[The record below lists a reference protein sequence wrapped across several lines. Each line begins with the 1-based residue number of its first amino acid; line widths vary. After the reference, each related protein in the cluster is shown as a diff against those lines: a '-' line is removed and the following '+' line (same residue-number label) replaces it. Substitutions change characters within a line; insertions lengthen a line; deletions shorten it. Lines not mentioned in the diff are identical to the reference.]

1 MPLFDDLKARLHQA
15 EAVGEAAVE
24 HALSDAQGDVMAF
37 LDRLKAHTAQN
48 PEPLFA
54 VLRRVKPILIVKN
67 VALVT
72 RFEDV
77 QEVLAR
83 DDIFQVTYGTKMR
96 VITGGQDFFLGM
108 QNSPDYERDVAHM
121 RSVMRRQDIAAISGF
136 VAKAAEQIVSQ
147 SGGKLELVNQ
157 LSRVV
162 PARWIAE
169 YFGTVP
175 PSDRELADWGSTIFQ
190 YLFTDLTN
198 DPAVGRAAQ
207 DAAAK
212 ARQWLDDCIAQRK
225 ASGEQKD
232 DVLGRC
238 LALQSIDAPGMDD
251 LGIRNNLIGL
261 ITGAIPT
268 TSKCCA
274 QALDQ
279 LLDRPEVLAQAHA
292 AAAAGNSALFA
303 AYVFEALRFNPNNPG
318 VFRLAAEDYIVA
330 KGTLRATTIPKGTS
344 VLPATQSAMF
354 DEHKVDSPNEFRVDR
369 PAWVYMHWG
378 YALHTCS
385 GQYIN
390 QVQIPA
396 ILQPL
401 VARKNLR
408 RAAGD
413 AGKLQLTGPFP
424 SSLNVTFDA

>member
-1 MPLFDDLKARLHQA
+1 MPLFEDLKSRLHQA
-15 EAVGEAAVE
+15 EAAGEAAVE

-83 DDIFQVTYGTKMR
+83 DDIFQVTYGPKMR

-121 RSVMRRQDIAAISGF
+121 RSVMRRQDIAAIAGF
-136 VAKAAEQIVSQ
+136 VAKTAEQIVSQ
-147 SGGKLELVNQ
+147 SGGKLELVSH

-162 PARWIAE
+162 PARWIAG

-207 DAAAK
+207 DAASK

-238 LALQSIDAPGMDD
+238 LALQSIGAPGMDD

-279 LLDRPEVLAQAHA
+279 LLERPEVLAQAHA

-318 VFRLAAEDYIVA
+318 VFRLAAEEYTVA
-330 KGTLRATTIPKGTS
+330 KGTPRATTIPKGTS

-354 DEHKVDSPNEFRVDR
+354 DDQKVDSPNEFRVDR

-413 AGKLQLTGPFP
+413 AGKLQFTGPFP
-424 SSLNVTFDA
+424 ASLNVTFDA